1 MRKDYFLFTVF
12 TTRHMI
18 FYYPFV
24 CNIKFEHFHCKKC
37 KATFKD
43 RSNFV
48 RHLVSIH
55 EYDRT
60 ILKNEPKAIFKKNKS
75 TIVMNK
81 SNFSA
86 YVFMKMIKTKIVFN
100 ISNNKLH
107 DIIKS
112 GMEIQT
118 NNEEELKNI
127 PSNTSIFYHQDTYDK
142 VQFIIE
148 KNKLK
153 NELNNNTYN
162 ILSDHSHKFK
172 HNLHSILI
180 SYFIKYKKNQF
191 EEKQQKLKEL
201 LKRLEKKENKALK
214 KQIISLENNLNL
226 AGEVIVFNIGVKNGD
241 GKTAEDIIKNIK
253 EAENEFELNGKNCSS
268 LIGDYHPSNPKS
280 AKILNINFVRCSLHL
295 LNISYQK
302 VLKNIFSVTNF
313 KNFKH
318 NIFIKKLIKIILKN
332 FIIVYS
338 TEKLIYYYNNGKNN
352 YLLDLKDFKNIF
364 LNNENVYNN
373 LIEKIRKDKKETIKK
388 PNNIVQHRFLS
399 NGSIHKFLLKYDFL
413 LSDLFIINLSTENN
427 EESEILKKFFID
439 KKNILNIF
447 LIGLLYLNFEKL
459 QIIFR
464 KSNIIEM
471 RDNITIGLNLLSV
484 KEILNLE
491 EYKKVEIFLNKYDLK
506 EEFIQK
512 LKNCC
517 NIAAEELKKL
527 MIYYTYKI

>member
-352 YLLDLKDFKNIF
+352 YLLDLKDFKNI
-364 LNNENVYNN
+364 NQ
-373 LIEKIRKDKKETIKK
+373 I
-388 PNNIVQHRFLS
+388 
-399 NGSIHKFLLKYDFL
+399 
-413 LSDLFIINLSTENN
+413 
-427 EESEILKKFFID
+427 FF
-439 KKNILNIF
+439 
-447 LIGLLYLNFEKL
+447 G
-459 QIIFR
+459 
-464 KSNIIEM
+464 
-471 RDNITIGLNLLSV
+471 
-484 KEILNLE
+484 
-491 EYKKVEIFLNKYDLK
+491 
-506 EEFIQK
+506 
-512 LKNCC
+512 
-517 NIAAEELKKL
+517 
-527 MIYYTYKI
+527 